1 MISPEGLSVPALLDA
16 AALDDREAAVF
27 PDGRASLTE
36 LAALSTS
43 YARALV
49 SLGVGPGDHVG
60 ALLPAGLPVV
70 ALILGAARIGAV
82 AVPFN
87 TRLRA
92 GEIGYLVDHSDVRVV
107 LASPDGAD
115 LLAAAFP
122 ALAAQRGPVVRVPE
136 AACLRSVAVAGDGS
150 GRGSLGAAV
159 QDWEALLARADDPGP
174 GRRVAELARDVRP
187 GDEFVVIYTSGTTAN
202 PRGCVHTHE
211 SVVRQGASLAERIG
225 LGAGDRFWTPL
236 PFFHVGGFDVLFA
249 SLSAP
254 ATMVHAGQFEPGAA
268 LAQLTAERV
277 THAFPAF
284 ETIWMPVLSHP
295 GFGAADL
302 SRLTTVI
309 NVGTPERMRYMQ
321 DRLPTAVQISC
332 TGSTEGA
339 GFVCVGD
346 PADPPEA
353 RALYA
358 GRPVAGMEARVVDPQ
373 TGADLPD
380 HTPGEFVF
388 RGVSRFARYY
398 RDPCTTAERID
409 GDGWYHSG
417 DLLERDSHGRFRFH
431 SRLSDVLKVGGEN
444 VAAAEIED
452 RIAGLPG
459 VSVVQV
465 VAAPDGHYGEVA
477 AAFVELGPGAVLT
490 EEEVVGHCLAQMAT
504 FKVPRYV
511 RFVTE
516 WPMSGT
522 KIQKARL
529 RQRIAEELAEASVT
543 QAPRLSRP
551 AAQAEN
557 A

>member
-16 AALDDREAAVF
+16 AALDTREAAVF

-36 LAALSTS
+36 LSALSAS

-92 GEIGYLVDHSDVRVV
+92 GEIGYLVDHSDARVMLV
-107 LASPDGAD
+107 SPEGAE

-122 ALAAQRGPVVRVPE
+122 ALTAQRGPAVRVPS
-136 AACLRSVAVAGDGS
+136 AACLRSVAVAG
-150 GRGSLGAAV
+150 GRVPGAAFQPWEAVLARGDVASLG
-159 QDWEALLARADDPGP
+159 Q
-174 GRRVAELARDVRP
+174 RVAELGRDVRP
-187 GDEFVVIYTSGTTAN
+187 EDEFVVIYTSGTTAN

-211 SVVRQGASLAERIG
+211 SVVRQGASLAQRIG
-225 LGAGDRFWTPL
+225 LGSGDRFWTPL

-249 SLSAP
+249 SLSAQ
-254 ATMVHAGQFEPGAA
+254 ATMIHAGQFEPGAA

-284 ETIWMPVLSHP
+284 ETIWMPVLNHP

-358 GRPVAGMEARVVDPQ
+358 GRPVAGMEARIVDPL

-398 RDPCTTAERID
+398 RDPRTTAMRID
-409 GDGWYHSG
+409 DDGWYHSG
-417 DLLERDSHGRFRFH
+417 DLLERDSQGRFRFH

-444 VAAAEIED
+444 VSAAEVED
-452 RIAGLPG
+452 QIAGLPG

-477 AAFVELGPGAVLT
+477 AAFVELRPGASLT
-490 EEEVVGHCLAQMAT
+490 ESEITGHCLERMAT

-522 KIQKARL
+522 KIQKGSL
-529 RQRIAEELAEASVT
+529 RQRIADELAAASVT
-543 QAPRLSRP
+543 EAPRMSRP
-551 AAQAEN
+551 AARAES

>member
-1 MISPEGLSVPALLDA
+1 MIAPEGLSVPALLDA
-16 AALDDREAAVF
+16 AAAQDREAAVF
-27 PDGRASLTE
+27 PDARACASD
-36 LAALSTS
+36 LAALSVS

-49 SLGVGPGDHVG
+49 SLGAGPGDHVG
-60 ALLPAGLPVV
+60 ALLPAGMSVV
-70 ALILGAARIGAV
+70 AFILGAARIGAV

-92 GEIGYLVDHSDVRVV
+92 GEIAYLVDHSDARIMLV
-107 LASPDGAD
+107 SPQGAD

-122 ALAAQRGPVVRVPE
+122 ALAAQRGPAVRLPG
-136 AACLRSVAVAGDGS
+136 AACLRSVAVAGGS
-150 GRGSLGAAV
+150 GPGAAF
-159 QDWEALLARADDPGP
+159 QSWEAVLADADRADVSQ
-174 GRRVAELARDVRP
+174 RVADLARDVRP

-211 SVVRQGASLAERIG
+211 SVVRQGASLAARIG
-225 LGAGDRFWTPL
+225 LRDGDRFWTPL

-249 SLSAP
+249 SLSAQ
-254 ATMVHAGQFEPGAA
+254 ATMIHAGQFEPGAA
-268 LAQLTAERV
+268 LAQLSAERV

-284 ETIWMPVLSHP
+284 ETIWMPVLNHP
-295 GFGAADL
+295 DFGAADL

-321 DRLPTAVQISC
+321 DRLPAAVQISC

-358 GRPVAGMEARVVDPQ
+358 GRPVAGMEARVVDPE

-398 RDPCTTAERID
+398 RDPATTAGRID
-409 GDGWYHSG
+409 ADGWYHSG
-417 DLLERDSHGRFRFH
+417 DLLERDEAGRFRFH

-444 VAAAEIED
+444 VSAAEVED
-452 RIAGLPG
+452 RIAALAG

-477 AAFVELGPGAVLT
+477 AAFVELRPGAALT
-490 EEEVVGHCLAQMAT
+490 EAEVIGHCLDQLAT

-511 RFVTE
+511 RFVSE

-522 KIQKARL
+522 KIQKGRL
-529 RQRIAEELAEASVT
+529 RQRIADELAAASVT
-543 QAPRLSRP
+543 AAPRMTR
-551 AAQAEN
+551 A
-557 A
+557 

>member
-1 MISPEGLSVPALLDA
+1 MIAPEGLSVPALLDA
-16 AALDDREAAVF
+16 AARQDREAAVF
-27 PDGRASLTE
+27 PGARASVADLS
-36 LAALSTS
+36 ALSAS

-49 SLGVGPGDHVG
+49 SLGIGPGDHVG

-82 AVPFN
+82 TVPFS

-92 GEIGYLVDHSDVRVV
+92 GEIAYLVDHSDTRIMLV
-107 LASPDGAD
+107 SPEGAD

-122 ALAAQRGPVVRVPE
+122 ALAAARRGPVVRVPE
-136 AACLRSVAVAGDGS
+136 AACLRSVAVVGGS
-150 GRGSLGAAV
+150 GPGAV
-159 QDWEALLARADDPGP
+159 FQPWEVVASADSADL
-174 GRRVAELARDVRP
+174 GRRVADLARDVRP
-187 GDEFVVIYTSGTTAN
+187 EDEFVVIYTSGTTAN

-225 LGAGDRFWTPL
+225 LGEGDRFWTPL

-249 SLSAP
+249 SLSAQ
-254 ATMVHAGQFEPGAA
+254 ATMIHAGQFEPGAA
-268 LAQLTAERV
+268 LVQLSAERV

-284 ETIWMPVLSHP
+284 ETIWMPVLNHP
-295 GFGAADL
+295 DFPAADL

-321 DRLPTAVQISC
+321 DRLPAAVQISC

-353 RALYA
+353 RARYA
-358 GRPVAGMEARVVDPQ
+358 GRPVAGMEARIVDPE

-398 RDPCTTAERID
+398 RDPATTAGRID
-409 GDGWYHSG
+409 ADGWYHSG
-417 DLLERDSHGRFRFH
+417 DLLERDEAGRFRFH

-444 VAAAEIED
+444 VSAAEVED
-452 RIAGLPG
+452 RIATLPG
-459 VSVVQV
+459 VAVVQV
-465 VAAPDGHYGEVA
+465 VAAPDGHYGDVA
-477 AAFVELGPGAVLT
+477 AAFVELGPCASLT
-490 EEEVVGHCLAQMAT
+490 EAEVIGHCLEQMAT

-511 RFVTE
+511 RFVSE

-522 KIQKARL
+522 KIQKGRL
-529 RQRIAEELAEASVT
+529 RERIAEELAGASVT
-543 QAPRLSRP
+543 AAPRLSR
-551 AAQAEN
+551 A
-557 A
+557 

>member
-1 MISPEGLSVPALLDA
+1 MIAPEGLSVPALLDA
-16 AALDDREAAVF
+16 AAREDREASVF
-27 PDGRASLTE
+27 PGARASVSD
-36 LAALSTS
+36 LAALSAS

-60 ALLPAGLPVV
+60 ALLPAGLGVV

-82 AVPFN
+82 TVPIN

-92 GEIGYLVDHSDVRVV
+92 GEIAYLVDHSDVRIMLV
-107 LASPDGAD
+107 SPAGAE

-122 ALAAQRGPVVRVPE
+122 ALTAQRGPAVRLPE
-136 AACLRSVAVAGDGS
+136 AACLRSVAVVGGS
-150 GRGSLGAAV
+150 GPGAAFLS
-159 QDWEALLARADDPGP
+159 WEAVVASAGSADLDQRAAD
-174 GRRVAELARDVRP
+174 LARDVRP
-187 GDEFVVIYTSGTTAN
+187 EDEFVVIYTSGTTAN

-211 SVVRQGASLAERIG
+211 SVVRQGASLAARIG
-225 LGAGDRFWTPL
+225 LGSGDRFWTPL

-249 SLSAP
+249 SLSAQ
-254 ATMVHAGQFEPGAA
+254 ATMIHAGQFEPGAA
-268 LAQLTAERV
+268 LAQLAAERV

-284 ETIWMPVLSHP
+284 ETIWMPVLNHP
-295 GFGAADL
+295 DFLAADL

-321 DRLPTAVQISC
+321 DQLPAAVQISC

-358 GRPVAGMEARVVDPQ
+358 GRPVAGMEARVVDPK

-398 RDPCTTAERID
+398 RDPRTTAERID
-409 GDGWYHSG
+409 ADGWYHSG
-417 DLLERDSHGRFRFH
+417 DLLERDAQGRFRFH

-444 VAAAEIED
+444 VSAAEVED
-452 RIAGLPG
+452 QIAALPG

-490 EEEVVGHCLAQMAT
+490 EAEVIGHCREQMAT

-511 RFVTE
+511 RFVSE

-529 RQRIAEELAEASVT
+529 RQRIADEVAATSVT
-543 QAPRLSRP
+543 TAPRVTR
-551 AAQAEN
+551 A
-557 A
+557 

>member
-16 AALDDREAAVF
+16 AALDNREAAVF

-36 LAALSTS
+36 LSALSSS

-70 ALILGAARIGAV
+70 AFILGAGRIGAV

-92 GEIGYLVDHSDVRVV
+92 GEIAYLVDHSDARVMLV
-107 LASPDGAD
+107 SPEGAD
-115 LLAAAFP
+115 
-122 ALAAQRGPVVRVPE
+122 
-136 AACLRSVAVAGDGS
+136 
-150 GRGSLGAAV
+150 
-159 QDWEALLARADDPGP
+159 
-174 GRRVAELARDVRP
+174 
-187 GDEFVVIYTSGTTAN
+187 
-202 PRGCVHTHE
+202 
-211 SVVRQGASLAERIG
+211 
-225 LGAGDRFWTPL
+225 
-236 PFFHVGGFDVLFA
+236 
-249 SLSAP
+249 
-254 ATMVHAGQFEPGAA
+254 
-268 LAQLTAERV
+268 
-277 THAFPAF
+277 
-284 ETIWMPVLSHP
+284 
-295 GFGAADL
+295 
-302 SRLTTVI
+302 
-309 NVGTPERMRYMQ
+309 VGTPERMRYMQ
-321 DRLPTAVQISC
+321 DRLPGAVQISC

-358 GRPVAGMEARVVDPQ
+358 GRPVAGMEARIVDPL

-388 RGVSRFARYY
+388 RGVSRFTRYY
-398 RDPCTTAERID
+398 RDPRTTAERID
-409 GDGWYHSG
+409 DDGWYHSG
-417 DLLERDSHGRFRFH
+417 DLLERDSQGRFRFH

-444 VAAAEIED
+444 VSAAEVED
-452 RIAGLPG
+452 QIAGLPG

-477 AAFVELGPGAVLT
+477 AAFVELRPGASLT
-490 EEEVVGHCLAQMAT
+490 ESEITGHCLERMAT

-522 KIQKARL
+522 KIQKGRL
-529 RQRIAEELAEASVT
+529 RQRIADELAAASVT
-543 QAPRLSRP
+543 EAPRLSRP
-551 AAQAEN
+551 AAQAES

>member
-1 MISPEGLSVPALLDA
+1 MISPEGMSVPALLDA

-27 PDGRASLTE
+27 PDGRASVTD
-36 LAALSTS
+36 LAALSVS

-49 SLGVGPGDHVG
+49 SLGAGPGDHVG

-70 ALILGAARIGAV
+70 AFILGAARIGAV
-82 AVPFN
+82 AVPFS

-92 GEIGYLVDHSDVRVV
+92 GEIAYLVDHSDARVMLV
-107 LASPDGAD
+107 SPEGAE

-122 ALAAQRGPVVRVPE
+122 ALAAAGRGPVVRVPE
-136 AACLRSVAVAGDGS
+136 AACLRAVAVAGGDGPGAAFQSWSAVVAAS
-150 GRGSLGAAV
+150 GGFDERVASLG
-159 QDWEALLARADDPGP
+159 
-174 GRRVAELARDVRP
+174 RDVRP

-211 SVVRQGASLAERIG
+211 SVVRQGASLAARIG
-225 LGAGDRFWTPL
+225 LGSDDRFWTPL

-249 SLSAP
+249 SLCAQ
-254 ATMVHAGQFEPGAA
+254 ATMIHAGQFEPGAA

-284 ETIWMPVLSHP
+284 ETIWMPVLNHP
-295 GFGAADL
+295 DFGAADL

-321 DRLPTAVQISC
+321 DRLPAAVQISC

-358 GRPVAGMEARVVDPQ
+358 GRPVAGMEARVVEPK
-373 TGADLPD
+373 TGQDLPD
-380 HTPGEFVF
+380 DTPGEFVF

-398 RDPCTTAERID
+398 RDPATTAARID
-409 GDGWYHSG
+409 ADGWYHSG
-417 DLLERDSHGRFRFH
+417 DLLERDSQGRFRFH

-444 VAAAEIED
+444 VSAAEVED
-452 RIAGLPG
+452 QIAGLPG

-477 AAFVELGPGAVLT
+477 AAFVELRPGAALT
-490 EEEVVGHCLAQMAT
+490 EAEITGHCLERMAT

-511 RFVTE
+511 RFVSE

-522 KIQKARL
+522 KIQKGRL
-529 RQRIAEELAEASVT
+529 RQWIADELAAAAVT
-543 QAPRLSRP
+543 EAPRMTRP
-551 AAQAEN
+551 A
-557 A
+557 

>member
-16 AALDDREAAVF
+16 AAEQDGEAAVF
-27 PDGRASLTE
+27 PGGRACLTE
-36 LAALSTS
+36 LSALSSS
-43 YARALV
+43 YARVLA
-49 SLGVGPGDHVG
+49 SLGAGAGDHVG
-60 ALLPAGLPVV
+60 ALLPAGLPAV
-70 ALILGAARIGAV
+70 AFILGAARIGAV

-92 GEIGYLVDHSDVRVV
+92 GEIAYLVDHSDARIMLV
-107 LASPDGAD
+107 SPDGAD

-122 ALAAQRGPVVRVPE
+122 ALAAQRGPAVRVPE
-136 AACLRSVAVAGDGS
+136 AACLRSVAVVGDGP
-150 GRGSLGAAV
+150 GGGSLGAAF
-159 QDWEALLARADDPGP
+159 QDWEALLARADAAGL
-174 GRRVAELARDVRP
+174 GRRVAELARNVRP

-249 SLSAP
+249 SLSAQ
-254 ATMVHAGQFEPGAA
+254 ATMIHAGQFEPGAA

-284 ETIWMPVLSHP
+284 ETIWMPVLNHP
-295 GFGAADL
+295 GFPAADL

-398 RDPCTTAERID
+398 RDPRTTAERID
-409 GDGWYHSG
+409 DDGWYHSG
-417 DLLERDSHGRFRFH
+417 DLLERDEQGRFRFH

-459 VSVVQV
+459 VCVVQV

-490 EEEVVGHCLAQMAT
+490 EEEVVGHCLEQMAT

-529 RQRIAEELAEASVT
+529 RQRIADELAAASVT
-543 QAPRLSRP
+543 QAPRLTRP
-551 AAQAEN
+551 SAQA
-557 A
+557 

>member
-1 MISPEGLSVPALLDA
+1 MIASQGLSVPALLDTA
-16 AALDDREAAVF
+16 AAQDREAAVF
-27 PDGRASLTE
+27 PGSRASVTE
-36 LAALSTS
+36 LAALTRS

-49 SLGVGPGDHVG
+49 ALGVGPGDHVG

-82 AVPFN
+82 TVPFS
-87 TRLRA
+87 TRLRP
-92 GEIGYLVDHSDVRVV
+92 GEIAYLVNHSDARLMLV
-107 LASPDGAD
+107 SPDGAAQ
-115 LLAAAFP
+115 LSAAFS
-122 ALAAQRGPVVRVPE
+122 ALDAQRSATVRVPE
-136 AACLRSVAVAGDGS
+136 AACLRAVAVTGG
-150 GRGSLGAAV
+150 GRPGAAF
-159 QDWEALLARADDPGP
+159 QPWDALVSAADRPELDQ
-174 GRRVAELARDVRP
+174 RVADLQDDVRP
-187 GDEFVVIYTSGTTAN
+187 DDEFVVIYTSGTTAN

-225 LGAGDRFWTPL
+225 LGEGDRFWTPL

-249 SLSAP
+249 SLSAQ

-268 LAQLTAERV
+268 LAQLESERV

-284 ETIWMPVLSHP
+284 ETIWMPVLNHP
-295 GFGAADL
+295 DFSGTDL
-302 SRLTTVI
+302 SRITTVI
-309 NVGTPERMRYMQ
+309 NVGTPERMRLMQ

-346 PADPPEA
+346 PADPAEA
-353 RALYA
+353 RALWA
-358 GRPVAGMEARVVDPQ
+358 GRPVAGMQAKIVDPA

-380 HTPGEFVF
+380 RTPGEFAF
-388 RGVSRFARYY
+388 RGVSRFTRYY
-398 RDPCTTAERID
+398 RDPQTTAERID
-409 GDGWYHSG
+409 AEGWYHSG
-417 DLLERDSHGRFRFH
+417 DLLERDGQGRFRFH

-452 RIAGLPG
+452 QIAAMAG

-477 AAFVELGPGAVLT
+477 AAFVELAPAATLT
-490 EEEVVGHCLAQMAT
+490 EAEVIKHCMEHMAT

-511 RFVTE
+511 RFVGE

-522 KIQKARL
+522 KIQKGRL
-529 RQRIAEELAEASVT
+529 RQRIADELAAAAVT
-543 QAPRLSRP
+543 TAPRLPRP
-551 AAQAEN
+551 GTAAR
-557 A
+557 

>member
-1 MISPEGLSVPALLDA
+1 MIAPEGLSVPALLDA
-16 AALDDREAAVF
+16 AAEQDREAAVF
-27 PDGRASLTE
+27 PDGRASVTD
-36 LAALSTS
+36 LAALSSS

-60 ALLPAGLPVV
+60 AVLPAGLPVV
-70 ALILGAARIGAV
+70 AFILGAARIGAV

-92 GEIGYLVDHSDVRVV
+92 GEIAYLVDHSDARIMLV
-107 LASPDGAD
+107 SPDGAE

-122 ALAAQRGPVVRVPE
+122 ALAAARRGPVVRVPG
-136 AACLRSVAVAGDGS
+136 AACLRSVAVVGG
-150 GRGSLGAAV
+150 GGPGAAFQSWSAV
-159 QDWEALLARADDPGP
+159 VTGADQAVFGQ
-174 GRRVAELARDVRP
+174 RVAQLARDVRP

-249 SLSAP
+249 SLSAQ
-254 ATMVHAGQFEPGAA
+254 ATMIHAGQFEPGAA
-268 LAQLTAERV
+268 LAQLTAERI

-284 ETIWMPVLSHP
+284 ETIWMPVLNHP
-295 GFGAADL
+295 DFPAADL

-321 DRLPTAVQISC
+321 DRLPGAVQISC

-358 GRPVAGMEARVVDPQ
+358 GRPVAGMEARLVDPK

-398 RDPCTTAERID
+398 RDPATTAARID
-409 GDGWYHSG
+409 ADGWYHSG
-417 DLLERDSHGRFRFH
+417 DLLERDSQGRFRFH

-444 VAAAEIED
+444 VSAAEVED

-477 AAFVELGPGAVLT
+477 AAFVELRPGASLT
-490 EEEVVGHCLAQMAT
+490 EAEVVGHCLGQLAT

-511 RFVTE
+511 RFVSE

-529 RQRIAEELAEASVT
+529 RQRIADELAAAAVT
-543 QAPRLSRP
+543 EAPRLTRP
-551 AAQAEN
+551 A
-557 A
+557 

>member
-1 MISPEGLSVPALLDA
+1 MIAPEGLSVPALLDA
-16 AALDDREAAVF
+16 AARQDREAAVF
-27 PDGRASLTE
+27 PGARASVTDLS
-36 LAALSTS
+36 ALSAS

-49 SLGVGPGDHVG
+49 SLGIGPGDHVG
-60 ALLPAGLPVV
+60 ALLPAGLGVV

-92 GEIGYLVDHSDVRVV
+92 GEIAYLADHSDTRIMLV
-107 LASPDGAD
+107 SPDGAE

-122 ALAAQRGPVVRVPE
+122 ALAAARRGPAVRVPE
-136 AACLRSVAVAGDGS
+136 AACLRSVAVVGGS
-150 GRGSLGAAV
+150 GAGSAF
-159 QDWEALLARADDPGP
+159 QSWEALVALADSADL
-174 GRRVAELARDVRP
+174 GRRVADLARDVRP
-187 GDEFVVIYTSGTTAN
+187 EDEFVVIYTSGTTAN

-225 LGAGDRFWTPL
+225 LGSGDRFWTPL

-249 SLSAP
+249 SLSAQ
-254 ATMVHAGQFEPGAA
+254 ATMIHAGQFEPGGA
-268 LAQLTAERV
+268 LAQLSAERV

-284 ETIWMPVLSHP
+284 ETIWMPVLNHP
-295 GFGAADL
+295 DFPAADL

-321 DRLPTAVQISC
+321 DRLPAAVQISC

-358 GRPVAGMEARVVDPQ
+358 GRPVAGMEARVVDPK

-398 RDPCTTAERID
+398 RDPETTAERVD
-409 GDGWYHSG
+409 ADGWYHSG
-417 DLLERDSHGRFRFH
+417 DLLERDEAGRFRFH

-444 VAAAEIED
+444 VSAAEVED
-452 RIAGLPG
+452 RIAALPG
-459 VSVVQV
+459 VAVVQV
-465 VAAPDGHYGEVA
+465 VAAPDRHYGEVA
-477 AAFVELGPGAVLT
+477 AAFVQLGPGAALT
-490 EEEVVGHCLAQMAT
+490 EAEVIGHCLEQLAT

-511 RFVTE
+511 RFVSE

-522 KIQKARL
+522 KIQKGRL
-529 RQRIAEELAEASVT
+529 RQRIADELAEASVT
-543 QAPRLSRP
+543 AAPRMSR
-551 AAQAEN
+551 A
-557 A
+557 